1 MSILSLTGLAAVV
14 AGGSA
19 LLPVVGPWGR
29 GTASVDRARGSPHRP
44 GPGRA
49 VPSSAAATPPGRPVT
64 AGALLALVGV
74 ALAVGPFAAATL
86 AVAAGTGR
94 WLSVRRRRVAT
105 RRRIEATLPDL
116 IDLFVVAASAGHPV
130 AAALELVAARA
141 PSPTAEPLADAVAR
155 LVHGA
160 TLDDTLAGLGAAL
173 GPPAA
178 PLVQAL
184 RDGARDG
191 GPLTERLG
199 VVAATARDVRRRDAE
214 ARARRVPVQMLFPLV
229 CCTLPA
235 VGLLAVVPLLVASL
249 SSLSP

>member
-1 MSILSLTGLAAVV
+1 MSALHLTALAAVA
-14 AGGSA
+14 AGGGA
-19 LLPVVGPWGR
+19 LVLMIGPW
-29 GTASVDRARGSPHRP
+29 ARGPVSADRTLGSPQRP
-44 GPGRA
+44 GPSRT
-49 VPSSAAATPPGRPVT
+49 VPSSMLDAQPSRPAA

-86 AVAAGTGR
+86 AVVAGAGR
-94 WLSVRRRRVAT
+94 WLSVRRRQVAT
-105 RRRIEATLPDL
+105 RRRLEATLPDL

-155 LVHGA
+155 VVHGA
-160 TLDDTLAGLGAAL
+160 ALDESLAGLGTVL

-199 VVAATARDVRRRDAE
+199 AVAATARDVRRRDAE
-214 ARARRVPVQMLFPLV
+214 ARARRIPVQMLFPLV